1 MNEQTQNFNAI
12 ADEYDSVHPAHV
24 SAHYLRKRVAVIGKL
39 LDGGEGLDVGCGT
52 GALME
57 ALKPFGR
64 VTGVD
69 ASAGMLEVLRAQG
82 RGDAYLGSVDALPF
96 ADNRFDVVFSVA
108 VLHHLQEPALVK
120 RAIGEMVRVTKSG
133 GKALIWDHNP
143 LNPYWPVAMKR
154 APQDSGDERLVP
166 AREIVSALTA
176 HGARI
181 ERQFQC
187 GLVPDFIPRCL
198 MPTMRLIETV
208 VEHTPL
214 LRRFCAHNVIIAV
227 K

>member
-1 MNEQTQNFNAI
+1 MQNFNAI
-12 ADEYDSVHPAHV
+12 AGEYDGVHPAHV
-24 SAHYLRKRVAVIGKL
+24 SAHYLHKRVAVIGKL
-39 LDGGEGLDVGCGT
+39 LAGGEGLDVGCGT
-52 GALME
+52 GVLLE
-57 ALKPFGR
+57 ALQPFGQ

-69 ASAGMLEVLRAQG
+69 ASAGMLEVLRARG
-82 RGDAYLGSVDALPF
+82 RGEGRLGNVDALPF

-120 RAIGEMVRVTKSG
+120 RAIGEMVRVTRPG
-133 GKALIWDHNP
+133 GKVLVWDHNP
-143 LNPYWPVAMKR
+143 LNPYWPIAMKR

-181 ERQFQC
+181 EQQFQC
-187 GLVPDFIPRCL
+187 GLAPDFMPLCL
-198 MPTMRLIETV
+198 MPAMGLIETI

-214 LRRFCAHNVIIAV
+214 LRRFCAHNVILAV